1 MSVSA
6 SHEDNDCLEY
16 VPCFYRS
23 LPPFFFFSSFSYY
36 HRLSS
41 CLYLFHSTRSPSMAD
56 FGSLA
61 ASVFLAKDE
70 DTAVL
75 VSIILD
81 LSLYRCN
88 APPQYFLSI

>member
-1 MSVSA
+1 
-6 SHEDNDCLEY
+6 
-16 VPCFYRS
+16 
-23 LPPFFFFSSFSYY
+23 
-36 HRLSS
+36 
-41 CLYLFHSTRSPSMAD
+41 MAD